1 MSNDYPP
8 RNTIRRKAD
17 FFCLNTCKSVSNGLI
32 SAHVQRGSNMICILV
47 AVLCLLV
54 IALVFATGWALDKIA
69 PVTPKHP
76 DLNNISFPVKF
87 LDSKEIERRE

>member
-1 MSNDYPP
+1 
-8 RNTIRRKAD
+8 
-17 FFCLNTCKSVSNGLI
+17 
-32 SAHVQRGSNMICILV
+32 MICILV

-87 LDSKEIERRE
+87 LDTKEIERRE